1 MTQDLVH
8 ARPGH
13 RRTSATLAAMVA
25 RVQKGLIRV
34 ASLVIDRSMT
44 SRRGCFA
51 RFYRR
56 RLEESGRKGAAD
68 PAQGKGTPP
77 EGAATSWVARNL
89 ALWSRTLEPL
99 RPLDRPRARATA
111 WDASW
116 PVPRELTSV
125 RQARHQVTAQ
135 LGDWNLEGLA
145 DTAELLVSELVTNA
159 LRHTRGP
166 LRLNLQVRGSRLRC
180 EVEDTAPAGPVRR
193 VVDIDAEGGRGT
205 ELLDLLADA
214 WGSTR
219 TATGKTTWCEI
230 QTQAPPPKSSP
241 ASD

>member
-1 MTQDLVH
+1 MTSRAIDLS
-8 ARPGH
+8 
-13 RRTSATLAAMVA
+13 TS
-25 RVQKGLIRV
+25 
-34 ASLVIDRSMT
+34 

-68 PAQGKGTPP
+68 PAQGEGPSP
-77 EGAATSWVARNL
+77 EGADTSWVARNR

-111 WDASW
+111 WDSSW
-116 PVPRELTSV
+116 PIPRELTSV
-125 RQARHQVTAQ
+125 RQARRLVTAQ
-135 LGDWNLEGLA
+135 LGDWNLEDLT

-166 LRLNLQVRGSRLRC
+166 LRLNLQVCGSRLRC
-180 EVEDTAPAGPVRR
+180 EVEDTDPAGPVRR
-193 VVDIDAEGGRGT
+193 VVDADAEGGRGT

-219 TATGKTTWCEI
+219 TATGKTAWCEMLT
-230 QTQAPPPKSSP
+230 QTPSPKGSS

>member
-1 MTQDLVH
+1 MASQAIAPST
-8 ARPGH
+8 
-13 RRTSATLAAMVA
+13 TSH
-25 RVQKGLIRV
+25 
-34 ASLVIDRSMT
+34 
-44 SRRGCFA
+44 RGCFA

-68 PAQGKGTPP
+68 SAQGKGSSPQ
-77 EGAATSWVARNL
+77 GAGASWVARNL

-135 LGDWNLEGLA
+135 LGDWNLEDLA

-166 LRLNLQVRGSRLRC
+166 LRLNLQVRDSRLRC
-180 EVEDTAPAGPVRR
+180 EVEDTDPGGPVRR

-219 TATGKTTWCEI
+219 TATGKTTWCEMLT
-230 QTQAPPPKSSP
+230 QTPPPESSS

>member
-1 MTQDLVH
+1 MSGPVIDGPPPPW
-8 ARPGH
+8 RPWSPG
-13 RRTSATLAAMVA
+13 L
-25 RVQKGLIRV
+25 QKGLIRV
-34 ASLVIDRSMT
+34 ASQAIDLSTT

-56 RLEESGRKGAAD
+56 RLEELGRKAAAD
-68 PAQGKGTPP
+68 PTQGKGSSP
-77 EGAATSWVARNL
+77 EGAATSWVARNR

-116 PVPRELTSV
+116 PIPRELTSV
-125 RQARHQVTAQ
+125 RQARRLVTAQ
-135 LGDWNLEGLA
+135 LGDWNMEGLT
-145 DTAELLVSELVTNA
+145 DTAELLISELVTNA
-159 LRHTRGP
+159 LRHTHGP
-166 LRLNLQVRGSRLRC
+166 LRLNLQVRGSWLRC

-193 VVDIDAEGGRGT
+193 VIDTDAEGGRGT

-219 TATGKTTWCEI
+219 TATGKTTWCEMLT
-230 QTQAPPPKSSP
+230 QTPSPMSSP
-241 ASD
+241 TSD

>member
-1 MTQDLVH
+1 M
-8 ARPGH
+8 
-13 RRTSATLAAMVA
+13 
-25 RVQKGLIRV
+25 
-34 ASLVIDRSMT
+34 ASRAIDPSTT

-56 RLEESGRKGAAD
+56 KGAAD
-68 PAQGKGTPP
+68 PAQGKGPSP
-77 EGAATSWVARNL
+77 QSAATSWVARNR

-116 PVPRELTSV
+116 PIPRELTSV
-125 RQARHQVTAQ
+125 RQARRLVTAQ
-135 LGDWNLEGLA
+135 LGDWNLEGFA

-166 LRLNLQVRGSRLRC
+166 LRLNLQLRGSRLRC
-180 EVEDTAPAGPVRR
+180 EVEDTDPAGPVRR
-193 VVDIDAEGGRGT
+193 VVDADAEGGRGT
-205 ELLDLLADA
+205 ELLDLLTEA

-219 TATGKTTWCEI
+219 TPTGKTTWCEMLT
-230 QTQAPPPKSSP
+230 QTPPPNGSP